1 MVQARSL
8 YEQQLPQL
16 NKGIDSIPYVTVA
29 VHDVGKIALTVTN
42 YGVIGRGSQQA
53 IPDPLTGESVPSLS
67 YPKGYGLSYLFEG
80 GYWVGAIVGR
90 DTLVSTACGAD
101 YEVREFWPPTYPSGD
116 IQYHSIKDQEAPEY
130 YGAISQQDYSA
141 IFFDTMTNARY
152 TGYDYYSRRW
162 HRPLHI
168 QFTQNSYAWGYD
180 YAEDFVIFDCK
191 IINVGFYDLKKVYI
205 GIYMDDDV
213 GRDFRYVGFDDIC
226 GFKRAMPSRYIAGL
240 IDTVNIAWAADND
253 GDPDPVS
260 GNFSGYFSPTS
271 IVATRILRTPADSV
285 SFNFNWWVSDYD
297 PRNDWGP
304 RRADTPDDPFRSF
317 DGFLGTPVGDM
328 NKYYMMSHKE
338 FDYDQTETAYD
349 HRNEGW
355 LPPPADADRISYGA
369 DIRYVLSFGPFDLD
383 PGDIAPFTFAV
394 IAGQNFHR
402 GYNFTDLGLNSVWAG
417 WIFDNPGV
425 DTDGDGYKGK
435 YHTYCLD
442 SVVAGIDTIFSPID
456 TTYDTSWYCQYGD
469 TIYYEGDG
477 VPDFRGAAPPPSPKV
492 RLYPRIN
499 SYNEGEITVRW
510 NGRISETTL
519 DQFSQQLD
527 FEGYRVFTSL
537 TGRVYDYTL
546 LVSYDVENYDRWEY
560 DIDLKSWIIKSQ
572 PFDMRLLR
580 NIYGDNIGPSKY
592 YDSDH
597 LLVFFNPRTR
607 RNESCFF
614 TRHDWNQSDLTD
626 TTRIHKLYPDQSFPS
641 TLNIDSARM
650 FYPDELTEEGEMKY
664 FEYEYTMR
672 HLLPSQQYYVS
683 VTSFDQ
689 GFPGRKLRPMETDPT
704 MNAQREFAQNSS
716 DLVIQKDI
724 GVIVYPNPYRIDGG
738 YRERFEG

>member
-1 MVQARSL
+1 M
-8 YEQQLPQL
+8 PQL
-16 NKGIDSIPYVTVA
+16 NKVSDSTPYVTLA
-29 VHDVGKIALTVTN
+29 VHDVGKMALAVTN
-42 YGVIGRGSQQA
+42 YGVIGRSVNLD
-53 IPDPLTGESVPSLS
+53 ILDPLTGQQLPSLS
-67 YPKGYGLSYLFEG
+67 YPKGYGLTYLYEG

-101 YEVREFWPPTYPSGD
+101 FGITEFWPPAFPSGD
-116 IQYHSIKDQEAPEY
+116 IRYHSTRNPESPDY
-130 YGAISQQDYSA
+130 YGAISQQDYSS
-141 IFFDTMTNARY
+141 IFYDTLTSARY

-168 QFTQNSYAWGYD
+168 QFNQNSYAWGYD
-180 YAEDFVIFDCK
+180 YTEDFVIIDCS
-191 IINVGFYDLKKVYI
+191 IANIGLYDLEQVYV
-205 GIYMDDDV
+205 GIYMDNDI
-213 GRDFRYVGFDDIC
+213 GRDFRNVSYDDIC
-226 GFKRAMPSRYIAGL
+226 GFKKAYRSRYIAGL
-240 IDTVNIAWAADND
+240 TDTINIAWAADND
-253 GDPDPVS
+253 GDPSAS
-260 GNFSGYFSPTS
+260 GYYQGYFSPTS
-271 IVATRILRTPADSV
+271 VVGTRLLRTPAESLAY
-285 SFNFNWWVSDYD
+285 NFNWWISGNEPTD
-297 PRNDWGP
+297 DWGP
-304 RRADTPDDPFRSF
+304 RRTGTPDDPFRSF

-328 NKYYMMSHKE
+328 NKYYMMSHPE
-338 FDYDQTETAYD
+338 FDYDQWETATD
-349 HRNEGW
+349 HSPEGW
-355 LPPPADADRISYGA
+355 LPPPAYANVVSYGA
-369 DIRYVLSFGPFDLD
+369 DIRYILSFGPFNLGQ
-383 PGDIAPFTFAV
+383 GDIAPFTFAI
-394 IAGQNFHR
+394 IAGQDFHAQTR
-402 GYNFTDLGLNSVWAG
+402 PGQQPRPHYPFADISLNAVWAG

-435 YHTYCLD
+435 YHTFCLD

-456 TTYDTSWYCQYGD
+456 TIYDTSWYCEYGD

-477 VPDFRGAAPPPSPKV
+477 VADFRGAGPPPSSRV
-492 RLYPRIN
+492 RLFPRIN
-499 SYNEGEITVRW
+499 TYNEGEITVSW
-510 NGRISETTL
+510 NGRLSETTP
-519 DQFSQQLD
+519 DQFSQRID
-527 FEGYRVFTSL
+527 FEGFRVYISN
-537 TGRVYDYTL
+537 TGRAYEYTL
-546 LVSYDVENYDRWEY
+546 LVSFDIEDYNRWEF

-580 NIYGDNIGPSKY
+580 NIYGDNIEPSKY

-626 TTRIHKLYPDQSFPS
+626 TTRIHRIYPDQPYPS
-641 TLNIDSARM
+641 TLNLDSARM

-664 FEYEYTMR
+664 FEYEYTIR
-672 HLLPSQQYYVS
+672 RLLPSQPYYVS

-689 GFPGRKLRPMETDPT
+689 GFPARNLGALETDPT